1 MFKVQPVFVNNQAK
15 KQFLE
20 FFLSRVNRF
29 AEAHSSEWQPDMAW
43 SLEDIDKLLV
53 EFSFKNVVYPFTNRQ
68 LIQVATWVKE
78 KYGIFKRFSVEE
90 MAVVLSHTFSEKADN
105 PKAESL
111 THYVSLMMD
120 TLQRWDECPM
130 GFNMVSKEEL
140 VPFILAKIAENPPAV
155 QDPPIIE
162 ETIDD
167 IIEKGDSEDEA
178 GAGNKDDE
186 DEAVEGD
193 VVEDAKVEDEAV
205 IEESTEEIEE
215 PVKSRDH
222 KKESSKKES
231 SKKVPPK
238 ASAKKSSPKTS
249 QPFHPPKGPK
259 LVQFIKSL
267 LEDYL
272 QLENPKDHHRQE
284 MVRFARSLE
293 KEANAEK
300 YYTAIIQKAIKLT
313 EPEDEYNVA
322 AMVEDIMENM

>member
-29 AEAHSSEWQPDMAW
+29 AEAHSSEWQADMAW

-68 LIQVATWVKE
+68 LTQVATWVKE

-178 GAGNKDDE
+178 GAGNEDDE

-215 PVKSRDH
+215 PVKSRDQ
-222 KKESSKKES
+222 KKESPKEV

-238 ASAKKSSPKTS
+238 ASAKKGVSKAP
-249 QPFHPPKGPK
+249 QIFHPPKGPK

-272 QLENPKDHHRQE
+272 QLENPKDSHRQE
-284 MVRFARSLE
+284 MVKFARNLVE
-293 KEANAEK
+293 TNAEK
-300 YYTAIIQKAIKLT
+300 YYTSIIRKAIKLT
-313 EPEDEYNVA
+313 ETKDEYNVA